1 MQKIVAGVDIGGTHI
16 TVCLVDV
23 EKKILIKNSLVREH
37 VDSSMSQPKIIN
49 AWGNALRECYKKTGC
64 TVNRIGIAMPGP
76 FDYEKGVSYIKD
88 LHKFENLYG
97 ENIKELLA
105 GNLGIAPENLAFVN
119 DASAYL
125 LGELNCGAG
134 VGCKNLAG
142 ITLGTGL
149 GSASFY
155 NHQIH
160 EGELYK
166 MPFKNGC
173 AEDYISARW
182 LLNNFEINSNK
193 KITDVKLIADHFI
206 DDAHCQKVFI
216 EFGENLGQILFN
228 WIKSRSPE
236 VIIIG
241 GNISLAWNCFIPSV
255 MKVFSKNGITTILKQ
270 AQLGESA
277 ALIGGASLWAK

>member
-23 EKKILIKNSLVREH
+23 EKRILIKNSLVREH
-37 VDSSMSQPKIIN
+37 VDSSMSKPKIIN
-49 AWGNALRECYKKTGC
+49 AWGNALRECYRKTGC
-64 TVNRIGIAMPGP
+64 TVNRIGVAMPGP
-76 FDYEKGVSYIKD
+76 FDYANGVSFIKD

-105 GNLGIAPENLAFVN
+105 GDLDIAPDNLAFVN

-134 VGCKNLAG
+134 VGYKNLAG

-155 NHQIH
+155 KNQIH

-166 MPFKNGC
+166 MPYKKGC

-182 LLNNFEINSNK
+182 LISNFEINSNTK
-193 KITDVKLIADHFI
+193 VFNVKMIADQFK
-206 DDAHCQKVFI
+206 DDTHCRKVFT
-216 EFGENLGQILFN
+216 EFGENLGEVLLN
-228 WIKSRSPE
+228 WIKPSSPE

-241 GNISLAWNCFIPSV
+241 GNISLAWDCFIPSV
-255 MKVFSKNGITTILKQ
+255 KNVFSKNSITTTLKK

-277 ALIGGASLWAK
+277 ALIGGASLWV